1 MTRETG
7 SVSFIAG
14 RPKHACGGM
23 VTTLHKTG
31 KRFESCLLVWTSKG
45 MEASAKKRD
54 KKTKQDTLSRHAQ
67 PTLRPWQPIRMH
79 QHTQE
84 HVQDT
89 VPQKKPTR
97 IDPVHHHRLF
107 LLGQGRRRRW
117 SRLLLWH
124 VKE

>member
-1 MTRETG
+1 MRGDGYNVTQNRKKVRVLSSRMDFQRDG
-7 SVSFIAG
+7 SVG
-14 RPKHACGGM
+14 Q
-23 VTTLHKTG
+23 
-31 KRFESCLLVWTSKG
+31 
-45 MEASAKKRD
+45 KKD
-54 KKTKQDTLSRHAQ
+54 KKTKQDTLSRHTQ

-107 LLGQGRRRRW
+107 LLGQGR
-117 SRLLLWH
+117 
-124 VKE
+124 